1 MKGSHTPSSVEGGRG
16 QERGGG
22 GGGVETYRGLMDKGD
37 KRRDDW
43 WLILNDSL
51 SDVRM

>member
-1 MKGSHTPSSVEGGRG
+1 MKGSHTPSSGEGGRD

-22 GGGVETYRGLMDKGD
+22 VGVEMYHSLMDKGD

-43 WLILNDSL
+43 CLILK
-51 SDVRM
+51 